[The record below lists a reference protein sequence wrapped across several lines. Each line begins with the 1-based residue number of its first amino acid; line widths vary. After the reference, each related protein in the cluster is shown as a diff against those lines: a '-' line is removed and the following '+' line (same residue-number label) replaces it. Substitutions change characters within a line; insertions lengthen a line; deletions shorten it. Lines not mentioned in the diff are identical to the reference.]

1 VLVDVGVV
9 AFSKKKD
16 IGVVAQLVV
25 QSKCSSVRKLQGKEK
40 GERQQIG
47 KDCLQPETGHEKI
60 EIFWEKE
67 EDQKTNPIRFISG
80 NDSI

>member
-1 VLVDVGVV
+1 MIRDRVLKGTRKDRLSDYLVRVVLVDVGVV

-25 QSKCSSVRKLQGKEK
+25 QSKCSSVRKLRRKEK

-47 KDCLQPETGHEKI
+47 KEM
-60 EIFWEKE
+60 
-67 EDQKTNPIRFISG
+67 RVY
-80 NDSI
+80 

>member
-25 QSKCSSVRKLQGKEK
+25 QSKCSSVRKLRRKEK

-47 KDCLQPETGHEKI
+47 KEM
-60 EIFWEKE
+60 
-67 EDQKTNPIRFISG
+67 RVY
-80 NDSI
+80 

>member
-1 VLVDVGVV
+1 MIRDRVLKGTRKDRLSDYLVRVVLVDVGVV

-25 QSKCSSVRKLQGKEK
+25 QSKCSSVRKLRGKEK

-47 KDCLQPETGHEKI
+47 KEM
-60 EIFWEKE
+60 
-67 EDQKTNPIRFISG
+67 RVY
-80 NDSI
+80 